1 MTGADHST
9 LPNLRDPSLLRSQA
23 YVDGKWI
30 GGNSRFEVHDPAD
43 RRVIAAVPDLSAA
56 DAAAAI
62 AAAASAQRGW
72 AALPANRRAAVLRRW
87 FDLVLANEDDLAV
100 LISAEE
106 GKPLAEAL
114 AEVRYGASFIEWF
127 AEEAKR
133 VYGETIPAPSADRRI
148 LVLRQPIGVVAAIT
162 PWNFPLAMITR
173 KAAAAMAAGC
183 AIVVKPSEL
192 TPLTALALAALA
204 ERADVPAGILNII
217 TTFDAVA
224 VGQELCSNPIVRK
237 ISFTGSTEVGRILLR
252 QSADSIKKCSMELG
266 GNAPVLIF
274 DDADLS
280 AAIKGTMAAK
290 FRNTGQAC
298 IAANRILVHQ
308 DIYETFAA
316 KLTEEVRQLRVGHGL
331 AKDIAIGPL
340 VDAGT
345 FDKVSRHVANAVDN
359 GARIAIGGGQH
370 ALGGTFFE
378 PTVLTGVSRQMSVF
392 REETF
397 GPVAALVR
405 FADEKEAIALANDSE
420 FGLAAYVFTRD
431 LGRALRVS
439 EALEAGMIGLNEG
452 IISTEVAPFGG
463 VKQSGLGREG
473 SRHGIEEYLE
483 IKYICVGGI

>member
-1 MTGADHST
+1 MTVADRVR
-9 LPNLRDPSLLRSQA
+9 LPMLRDRSLLRSQA
-23 YVDGKWI
+23 YVDGRWI
-30 GGNSRFEVHDPAD
+30 DGNACFDVHDPAD
-43 RRVIAAVPDLSAA
+43 LGVITAVPDLSAE

-62 AAAASAQRGW
+62 AAAAAAQPAW
-72 AALPANRRAAVLRRW
+72 AALPATRRSAFLRRW
-87 FDLVLANEDDLAV
+87 FDLVLTNEQDLAV

-133 VYGETIPAPSADRRI
+133 VYGETIPAPAADRRI

-204 ERADVPAGILNII
+204 ESAGVPAGILNVI
-217 TTFDAVA
+217 TTSDPVS
-224 VGQELCSNPIVRK
+224 VGQQLCGNPLVRK

-252 QSADSIKKCSMELG
+252 QSADTIKKCSMELG
-266 GNAPVLIF
+266 GNAPVLVF

-280 AAIKGTMAAK
+280 AAIRGTLAAK
-290 FRNTGQAC
+290 FRNAGQAC
-298 IAANRILVHQ
+298 IAANRILVQ
-308 DIYETFAA
+308 RNIYPAFAA
-316 KLTEEVRQLRVGHGL
+316 QLSEEVHRLRVGHGL
-331 AKDIAIGPL
+331 SQDVAIGPL

-345 FDKVSRHVANAVDN
+345 FDKVSRHVANAVER
-359 GARIAIGGGQH
+359 GATIAVGGSRH
-370 ALGGTFFE
+370 ALGGTFFQ
-378 PTVLTGVSRQMSVF
+378 PTVLTGVSADMDVF

-397 GPVAALVR
+397 GPVAALVP
-405 FADEKEAIALANDSE
+405 FSDEADAIALANDSE

-483 IKYICVGGI
+483 IKYICIGGM